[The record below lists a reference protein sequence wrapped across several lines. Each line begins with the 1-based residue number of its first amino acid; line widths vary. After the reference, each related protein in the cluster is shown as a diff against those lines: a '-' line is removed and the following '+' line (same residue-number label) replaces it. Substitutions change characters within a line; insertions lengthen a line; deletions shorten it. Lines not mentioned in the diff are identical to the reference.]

1 MSREKGEISEN
12 TEEVI
17 INHENEGEEVLSG
30 DSSSCTDSDG
40 SYSTEEKLDK
50 LNIPLIQKPFKM
62 DQVISIIRN

>member
-1 MSREKGEISEN
+1 MPNGSGFYAIKKIQEIDSKAK
-12 TEEVI
+12 I
-17 INHENEGEEVLSG
+17 IAV
-30 DSSSCTDSDG
+30 TADG